1 MVIKKEGLFVFGI
14 TVLALSISLPAFI
27 KSLSIL
33 IFALIIL
40 LIPILKSENKIKSPL
55 KERLLFSSSNKYFF
69 VPIILYLLYI
79 IGLIYTENIKEGIS
93 DLEIKLPLLILPTL
107 FLFIP
112 KSFISKKNIK
122 YFWDT
127 YTIGVIIISLFL
139 LVKAIIINQYPEEGL
154 YYNISYIRL
163 TSFFHPSYL
172 SLFVLI
178 AMIYIFKSDKKPYNI
193 ILFFYLA
200 LYIILLSSRSG
211 LLGLIVVF
219 LWSLFHSLIIEKRI
233 RKTIFLLFSYLLIMF
248 IQTQSNALNQ
258 RISNIETKTN
268 SSSISPNGSFNQRK
282 FIYLN
287 IHKLILKSPIIGYG
301 TGDVKEELDS
311 FYQENNTYFEKY
323 LNAHNQYFQ
332 TLLSIGI
339 IGLIPLLLM
348 LIIPTY
354 LSIKNNKP
362 HIIAIIALIA
372 LSLMFESMLERQMGV
387 QGIIII
393 YLILILDIYIID
405 KKRT

>member
-33 IFALIIL
+33 LFAIIIIL
-40 LIPILKSENKIKSPL
+40 IHFLKPKKTNNLSIKESL
-55 KERLLFSSSNKYFF
+55 VSSSIGFYISI
-69 VPIILYLLYI
+69 PIILYFLYVL
-79 IGLIYTENIKEGIS
+79 GLIYSDNINEGIR
-93 DLEIKLPLLILPTL
+93 DLEIKLPLLIIPTL
-107 FLFIP
+107 FLFTP
-112 KSFISKKNIK
+112 KGFINSRNIK
-122 YFWDT
+122 YFWDF
-127 YTIGVIIISLFL
+127 YSIGIIFISLFL
-139 LVKAIIINQYPEEGL
+139 LIKSLLVQEFPDENL
-154 YYNISYIRL
+154 YYNITYIRL
-163 TSFFHPSYL
+163 SSFFHPSYL

-178 AMIYIFKSDKKPYNI
+178 AMIYIFKSLGKTYKF
-193 ILFFYLA
+193 ILFYYLA
-200 LYIILLSSRSG
+200 FFVILLSSRSG
-211 LLGLIVVF
+211 LLGLIIVF

-248 IQTQSNALNQ
+248 IQTQSNVLNQ
-258 RISNIETKTN
+258 RISNIETKTS

-354 LSIKNNKP
+354 ISIKHNKP
-362 HIIAIIALIA
+362 HITAIIMLIA